1 VSRVQ
6 ASAHFAGR
14 AYVSKS
20 GYKFDDFKPYLYR
33 TDDYG
38 KTWKSI
44 VGNLPD
50 APINVVVE
58 DRKNPNLLFVGN
70 DVGVY
75 VTIDGGAHWVK
86 MNNNMPRVVLVHDM
100 LIHPREND
108 LVVGT
113 YGRGIYFTN
122 IEPLQEMTPAMLAE
136 DVHLFDVQPAVQR
149 VTYQFGANDYLF
161 GQRYVQTPN
170 EQNGMVVRYYRKA
183 ESKQPTSIVIT
194 NAQGQEVARFDGP
207 SKAGLNCVVW
217 DMRTGGRR
225 RGGRSRGPCLDRPV
239 GDSVSRARNGG
250 QDGTTRPRSVIEQ
263 LAPLGDYTV
272 TLQSGT
278 TKLTRPARVTAT
290 QGWRIGPVP
299 EVIR

>member
-1 VSRVQ
+1 
-6 ASAHFAGR
+6 
-14 AYVSKS
+14 
-20 GYKFDDFKPYLYR
+20 
-33 TDDYG
+33 
-38 KTWKSI
+38 
-44 VGNLPD
+44 
-50 APINVVVE
+50 
-58 DRKNPNLLFVGN
+58 
-70 DVGVY
+70 
-75 VTIDGGAHWVK
+75 
-86 MNNNMPRVVLVHDM
+86 MPRVVLVHDM

-136 DVHLFDVQPAVQR
+136 DVRLFDVQPAVQR

-170 EQNGMVVRYYRKA
+170 EQSGMAVRYYRKA
-183 ESKQPTSIVIT
+183 ESKDPTSIVIT
-194 NAQGQEVARFDGP
+194 NAQGREVARFDGP

-239 GDSVSRARNGG
+239 DTAANRVARGGSGARAQNAPQGDAP
-250 QDGTTRPRSVIEQ
+250 RPRSVIEQ

-278 TKLTRPARVTAT
+278 TKLTRPARITGT

>member
-1 VSRVQ
+1 
-6 ASAHFAGR
+6 
-14 AYVSKS
+14 
-20 GYKFDDFKPYLYR
+20 
-33 TDDYG
+33 
-38 KTWKSI
+38 
-44 VGNLPD
+44 
-50 APINVVVE
+50 
-58 DRKNPNLLFVGN
+58 
-70 DVGVY
+70 
-75 VTIDGGAHWVK
+75 
-86 MNNNMPRVVLVHDM
+86 M

-113 YGRGIYFTN
+113 YGRGIYITN
-122 IEPLQEMTPAMLAE
+122 IEPLQEMTLAMLAE

-149 VTYQFGANDYLF
+149 VTYQFAANDYLF

-183 ESKQPTSIVIT
+183 ASKEPTSITIT
-194 NAQGQEVARFDGP
+194 NAKDQEVARFDGP

-225 RGGRSRGPCLDRPV
+225 RGSRSRGPCLDRPV
-239 GDSVSRARNGG
+239 DTTANRVAGARAQNGG
-250 QDGTTRPRSVIEQ
+250 GDAPRPRSVIEQ
-263 LAPLGDYTV
+263 LAPLGEYTV

-278 TKLTRPARVTAT
+278 TKLTRPARITGT